1 MVSISTR
8 NNSGFSITTVRP
20 AAEPAK
26 AEPAAPAAEPEP
38 ESEAGDK
45 PRRGPV
51 WPV

>member
-1 MVSISTR
+1 MMTALAAVCFFLAQPLPSE
-8 NNSGFSITTVRP
+8 VLAAP

-26 AEPAAPAAEPEP
+26 EEAPPVE
-38 ESEAGDK
+38 K